1 MTSTITSG
9 PTPRTHQQWLETARA
24 VAADLARDALE
35 RDRANALPHAEI
47 DKLRQAGLLS
57 LLVPAELGGGG
68 GDWRTAYQVIREIAV
83 ADGSIGQLVGYHFQ
97 ISWNAGFFANWEML
111 DELGRRGAAEGWFW
125 GGAFNPRDADLT
137 LTRDGDGFRLD
148 GRKSF
153 STGARVAD
161 RIGASAIRADTGEPV
176 FIVLDPR
183 QPGVAFA
190 DDWDNL
196 GQRLT
201 ASGSIAFDGARV
213 DGDGIV
219 ASLAPDALT
228 PFGTLVTPA
237 IQLVFIQFYLGI
249 AEGAL
254 ATAREYTRT
263 RTRPWV
269 VSDVEHATE
278 DPYILQTYG
287 DLVARTRAARALADE
302 AIDALVT
309 IVEAGPGALD
319 WDGRGE
325 IAEHVAAAKVVAT
338 QVSLEVTS
346 RIFEVTGARATANA
360 VGLDRFWRNVRTHTL
375 HDPVAYK
382 QREVGAHFLTGEYPP
397 FTLYT

>member
-57 LLVPAELGGGG
+57 LLVPADLGGGG